1 MLSITGLIQQNFALL
16 VGLLAAVIL
25 GVPVLLR
32 VPRVRDT
39 WQSFLLRV
47 PIVGRL
53 MTLQAAAQYL
63 RTLALVVTSRQ
74 PVVDGVESAARLV
87 QVRSFRSEAERVIT
101 TVRAGAPLSAA
112 LGETSFIPPVAR
124 QLVQA
129 GEESARL
136 GRMTERAAVLVET
149 WLRDY
154 RKRVSTFLDPAL
166 MMLVGAFVLVVVLS
180 VLLPIFDLQ
189 AAITY

>member
-1 MLSITGLIQQNFALL
+1 M
-16 VGLLAAVIL
+16 
-25 GVPVLLR
+25 
-32 VPRVRDT
+32 
-39 WQSFLLRV
+39 
-47 PIVGRL
+47 

-63 RTLALVVTSRQ
+63 RTLALVVASRQ
-74 PVVDGVESAARLV
+74 PVVDGVESAARVL
-87 QVRSFRSEAERVIT
+87 QIRGFRSEAERVVT
-101 TVRAGAPLSAA
+101 KVRAGAPLSAA

-136 GRMTERAAVLVET
+136 GRMTDRAAVLVEN

-154 RKRVSTFLDPAL
+154 RKRLSTFLDPAL
-166 MMLVGAFVLVVVLS
+166 MMLVGAFVLIVVLS